1 MTPLHEDEHLL
12 VLQKPSGLL
21 SVPGRGPDKQDC
33 LSKRVQDRYP
43 EALIVHRLDQDTSG
57 LLLMARGIEAQRR
70 LSKLFETRQVK
81 KRYVAVVAGQPS
93 QSQAAELPDEDGW
106 RAIDGPILLDWER
119 RPLHII
125 HPDGKASRSRWRA
138 LQSSHSD
145 SFSASLIELEPVT
158 GRTHQ
163 LRVHLQSIGH
173 PMLGDSLY
181 APPDIKALSPR
192 LLLHAQELAFV
203 HPFTEQALAFKA
215 PVTWSAT
222 SPYIAMD
229 HTQP

>member
-1 MTPLHEDEHLL
+1 
-12 VLQKPSGLL
+12 
-21 SVPGRGPDKQDC
+21 
-33 LSKRVQDRYP
+33 VQ
-43 EALIVHRLDQDTSG
+43 
-57 LLLMARGIEAQRR
+57 
-70 LSKLFETRQVK
+70 
-81 KRYVAVVAGQPS
+81 
-93 QSQAAELPDEDGW
+93 PDEDGW
-106 RAIDGPILLDWER
+106 RTIDGPILLDWER

-145 SFSASLIELEPVT
+145 NFSASLIELEPVT

-163 LRVHLQSIGH
+163 LRVHMQSIGH

-181 APPDIKALSPR
+181 APPGIKALSPR

-215 PVTWSAT
+215 PVEWSAQ
-222 SPYIAMD
+222 SPYLAV
-229 HTQP
+229 HHPQP